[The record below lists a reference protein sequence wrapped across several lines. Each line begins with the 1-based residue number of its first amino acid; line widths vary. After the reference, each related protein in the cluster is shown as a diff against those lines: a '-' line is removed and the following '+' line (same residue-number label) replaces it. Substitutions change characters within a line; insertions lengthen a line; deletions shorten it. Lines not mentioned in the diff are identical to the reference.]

1 MKKYLPHIFILIA
14 GISWGMLGLFTRN
27 LSAVGF
33 TPRDLIMVRNFGG
46 LVVMTILFFIMD
58 KNIFRIKLKHFPYFL
73 GTGLVSVVLFTLLY
87 FSCQQQCSLAVSAIL
102 LYTSPVFVMIMSA
115 LIFKDKITREKL
127 VALIVTF
134 AGCVFVSGILSGDI
148 SMTAAGFLTGIGSG
162 FFYALYSIFG
172 RFALQHYKPLTVTYY
187 TFVCA
192 GIASLFVGSP
202 AQVVPYLGSNAMV
215 PLFALG
221 LVVIGT
227 VLPFV
232 MYTKGLA
239 EIESGKAAILASV
252 EPVAAALVGVI
263 AFGEPMTMAVVM
275 GLVCIL
281 TAVYI
286 LR

>member
-14 GISWGMLGLFTRN
+14 GISWGMLGLFSRILAAN
-27 LSAVGF
+27 GF
-33 TPRDLIMVRNFGG
+33 APKDIVLVRNFGA
-46 LVVMTILFFIMD
+46 LIAMTVMFFVMD
-58 KNIFRIKLKHFPYFL
+58 KSIFRIKLKHLPYFL
-73 GTGLVSVVLFTLLY
+73 GAGLVSVVLFTLFY
-87 FSCQQQCSLAVSAIL
+87 FSCQQHCSLAISAIL

-115 LIFKDKITREKL
+115 IIWKDKITKQKL
-127 VALIVTF
+127 FALVITF
-134 AGCVFVSGILSGDI
+134 AGCVCVSGIFSGNI
-148 SMTAAGFLTGIGSG
+148 SITTIGLLTGLGSG

-172 RFALQHYKPLTVTYY
+172 RFALAHYKPYTVTYY

-192 GIASLFVGSP
+192 GIASLFITSPIYVVKTLTASP
-202 AQVVPYLGSNAMV
+202 AV

-221 LVVIGT
+221 IVLIGT

-239 EIESGKAAILASV
+239 EIESGKVAILGSV

-263 AFGEPMTMAVVM
+263 AFGEPMTVSVAT
-275 GLVCIL
+275 GLLCIL
-281 TAVYI
+281 AAVYI

>member
-1 MKKYLPHIFILIA
+1 
-14 GISWGMLGLFTRN
+14 MLGLFSRN
-27 LSAVGF
+27 LSLYGF
-33 TPRDLIMVRNFGG
+33 TPRDIVLVRNFGG
-46 LVVMTILFFIMD
+46 LLVMTVLFFIMD
-58 KNIFRIKLKHFPYFL
+58 RSIFRIKLKHFPYFL

-102 LYTSPVFVMIMSA
+102 LYTSPVFVMVMSA
-115 LIFKDKITREKL
+115 VIFKDKITKEKL

-148 SMTAAGFLTGIGSG
+148 SVTVAGFLTGIGSG

-192 GIASLFVGSP
+192 GIASLFVSSP
-202 AQVVPYLGSNAMV
+202 AQVISYMSLSAMV
-215 PLFALG
+215 PLFAAG
-221 LVVIGT
+221 LVLIGT

-263 AFGEPMTMAVVM
+263 AFGEPMTVSVVM

>member
-1 MKKYLPHIFILIA
+1 MKKYLPHICILIA

-27 LSAVGF
+27 LSAFGF
-33 TPRDLIMVRNFGG
+33 TPRDIVLVRNFGS
-46 LVVMTILFFIMD
+46 LIALTIMFFIMD
-58 KNIFRIKLKHFPYFL
+58 RNIFRIKLKHFPLFL

-87 FSCQQQCSLAVSAIL
+87 FSCQQHCSLAISAIL

-115 LIFKDKITREKL
+115 IIWKDKITKQKL
-127 VALIVTF
+127 FALVITF
-134 AGCVFVSGILSGDI
+134 AGCVFVSGIFAGNI
-148 SMTAAGFLTGIGSG
+148 SITTIGLLTGLGSG

-172 RFALQHYKPLTVTYY
+172 RFALAHYKPYTVTYY

-192 GIASLFVGSP
+192 GIASLFVTSP
-202 AQVVPYLGSNAMV
+202 ANVVTMLGSNILI
-215 PLFALG
+215 PFLALG
-221 LVVIGT
+221 LVFIGT

-252 EPVAAALVGVI
+252 EPVAAALLGVI
-263 AFGEPMTMAVVM
+263 AFGEPMTFSVVA
-275 GLVCIL
+275 GLLCIL
-281 TAVYI
+281 SAVYI

>member
-14 GISWGMLGLFTRN
+14 GISWGMLGLFSRILAAN
-27 LSAVGF
+27 GF
-33 TPRDLIMVRNFGG
+33 APKDIVLVRNFGA
-46 LVVMTILFFIMD
+46 LIAMTVMFFVMD
-58 KNIFRIKLKHFPYFL
+58 KSIFRIKLKHLPYFL
-73 GTGLVSVVLFTLLY
+73 GTGLVSVVLFTLFY
-87 FSCQQQCSLAVSAIL
+87 FSCQQHCSLAISAIL
-102 LYTSPVFVMIMSA
+102 LYTSPVFVMIMST
-115 LIFKDKITREKL
+115 IIWKDKITKQKL
-127 VALIVTF
+127 FALVITF
-134 AGCVFVSGILSGDI
+134 AGCVCVSGIFSGNI
-148 SMTAAGFLTGIGSG
+148 SITTIGLLTGLGSG

-172 RFALQHYKPLTVTYY
+172 RFALAHYKPYTVTYY

-192 GIASLFVGSP
+192 GIASLFITSPIYVVKTLTASP
-202 AQVVPYLGSNAMV
+202 AV

-221 LVVIGT
+221 IVLIGT

-263 AFGEPMTMAVVM
+263 AFGEPMTVSVAT
-275 GLVCIL
+275 GLLCIL
-281 TAVYI
+281 AAVYI

>member
-1 MKKYLPHIFILIA
+1 MV
-14 GISWGMLGLFTRN
+14 M
-27 LSAVGF
+27 SAV
-33 TPRDLIMVRNFGG
+33 
-46 LVVMTILFFIMD
+46 
-58 KNIFRIKLKHFPYFL
+58 
-73 GTGLVSVVLFTLLY
+73 
-87 FSCQQQCSLAVSAIL
+87 
-102 LYTSPVFVMIMSA
+102 
-115 LIFKDKITREKL
+115 IFKDKITKEKL
-127 VALIVTF
+127 VALAVTF
-134 AGCVFVSGILSGDI
+134 AGCVFVSGILGGNL
-148 SMTAAGFLTGIGSG
+148 TVTVGGFLTGIGSG

-192 GIASLFVGSP
+192 GIACLFVGNP
-202 AQVVPYLGSNAMV
+202 AQVVGYLGSSPMV

-221 LVVIGT
+221 LVLVGT
-227 VLPFV
+227 VLPFI

>member
-1 MKKYLPHIFILIA
+1 MKNKPLIA
-14 GISWGMLGLFTRN
+14 VLAAGTFWGFMGLFARKLNAAGFGALEVAQARITTG
-27 LSAVGF
+27 LILVGIYL
-33 TPRDLIMVRNFGG
+33 LIFDKKSLQIRLKDVWCFIGTG
-46 LVVMTILFFIMD
+46 IVSLFFFSICYSSAL
-58 KNIFRIKLKHFPYFL
+58 NYTSL
-73 GTGLVSVVLFTLLY
+73 SV
-87 FSCQQQCSLAVSAIL
+87 AAIL
-102 LYTSPVFVMIMSA
+102 LYTAPVFVMLMS
-115 LIFKDKITREKL
+115 LFLFKEKMNILKIVGL
-127 VALIVTF
+127 LLAF
-134 AGCVFVSGILSGDI
+134 AGCVLVSGIGGDSSVSLI
-148 SMTAAGFLTGIGSG
+148 GILLGLGSG

-172 RFALQHYKPLTVTYY
+172 RFALAHYKPLTVTYY

-202 AQVVPYLGSNAMV
+202 AQVVTYLGSNAMV

>member
-1 MKKYLPHIFILIA
+1 MKKYLPYIFILIA
-14 GISWGMLGLFTRN
+14 GISWGMIGLFTRN
-27 LSAVGF
+27 LALYGF
-33 TPRDLIMVRNFGG
+33 SPRDIVLVRNFGSMIA
-46 LVVMTILFFIMD
+46 MTIMFAVMD
-58 KNIFRIKLKHFPYFL
+58 RSVFRIKLRHFPYFL
-73 GTGLVSVVLFTLLY
+73 GTGLVSVVLFTILY
-87 FSCQQQCSLAVSAIL
+87 FSCQQQSSLAVSAIL

-115 LIFKDKITREKL
+115 VIWKDKITKQKL
-127 VALIVTF
+127 LALIITF
-134 AGCVFVSGILSGDI
+134 AGCVFVSGVAGGNLNLT
-148 SMTAAGFLTGIGSG
+148 TAGLLTGLGSG

-172 RFALQHYKPLTVTYY
+172 RFALEHYKPYTVTYY

-192 GIASLFVGSP
+192 GIASLFVTSP
-202 AQVVPYLGSNAMV
+202 AQVVGYISSSAVV
-215 PLFALG
+215 PLLAVGIVL
-221 LVVIGT
+221 ICT

-252 EPVAAALVGVI
+252 EPVAAAFVGVI
-263 AFGEPMTMAVVM
+263 AFGEPMTMSVVM

>member
-1 MKKYLPHIFILIA
+1 MKKYLPHICILIA

-27 LSAVGF
+27 LSAFGF
-33 TPRDLIMVRNFGG
+33 TPRDIVLVRNFGS
-46 LVVMTILFFIMD
+46 LIALTIMFFIMD
-58 KNIFRIKLKHFPYFL
+58 RNIFRIKLKHFPLFL

-87 FSCQQQCSLAVSAIL
+87 FSCQQHCSLAISAIL

-115 LIFKDKITREKL
+115 IIWKDKITKQKL
-127 VALIVTF
+127 FALVITF
-134 AGCVFVSGILSGDI
+134 AGCVFVSGVFAGNI
-148 SMTAAGFLTGIGSG
+148 SITTIGLLTGLGSG

-172 RFALQHYKPLTVTYY
+172 RFALAHYKPYTVTYY

-192 GIASLFVGSP
+192 GIASLFVTSP
-202 AQVVPYLGSNAMV
+202 ANVVTMLGSNILI
-215 PLFALG
+215 PFLALG
-221 LVVIGT
+221 LVFIGT

-252 EPVAAALVGVI
+252 EPVAAAFVGVI
-263 AFGEPMTMAVVM
+263 AFGEPLTMSIAM
-275 GLVCIL
+275 GLLCIL
-281 TAVYI
+281 AAVYI

>member
-102 LYTSPVFVMIMSA
+102 LYTSPVFVMVMSA
-115 LIFKDKITREKL
+115 LIFKDKITKEKL

-134 AGCVFVSGILSGDI
+134 AGCVFVSGILAGNLTVTVS
-148 SMTAAGFLTGIGSG
+148 GFLTGIGSG

-172 RFALQHYKPLTVTYY
+172 RFALAHYKPLTVTYY

-202 AQVVPYLGSNAMV
+202 AQVVTYLGSNAMV

>member
-1 MKKYLPHIFILIA
+1 MKKYLPHICILIA

-27 LSAVGF
+27 LSAFGF
-33 TPRDLIMVRNFGG
+33 TPRDIVLVRNFGS
-46 LVVMTILFFIMD
+46 LIALTIMFFIMD
-58 KNIFRIKLKHFPYFL
+58 RNIFRIKLKHFPFFL

-87 FSCQQQCSLAVSAIL
+87 FSCQQHCSLAISAIL

-115 LIFKDKITREKL
+115 IIWKDKITKQKL
-127 VALIVTF
+127 FALVITF
-134 AGCVFVSGILSGDI
+134 AGCVFVSGIFAGNI
-148 SMTAAGFLTGIGSG
+148 SITTIGLLTGLGSG

-172 RFALQHYKPLTVTYY
+172 RFALAHYKPYTVTYY

-192 GIASLFVGSP
+192 GIASLFVTSP
-202 AQVVPYLGSNAMV
+202 ANVVTMLGSNILM
-215 PLFALG
+215 PFLALG
-221 LVVIGT
+221 LVFIGT

-252 EPVAAALVGVI
+252 EPVAAALLGVI
-263 AFGEPMTMAVVM
+263 AFGEPMTFSVVA
-275 GLVCIL
+275 GLLCIL
-281 TAVYI
+281 SAVYI